1 MTHPIDQTRILDFVS
16 TDLLHGHRVEADE
29 NLLRSG
35 MLDSMAVVRLML
47 FLEEQF
53 NLTIPPQ
60 DVTITNMASVDTM
73 VAYLE
78 KRRGESP

>member
-1 MTHPIDQTRILDFVS
+1 MTQPIDPNRILDFVS
-16 TDLLHGHRVEADE
+16 DDLLHGHRVEADE
-29 NLLRSG
+29 NLLLSG
-35 MLDSMAVVRLML
+35 KLDSMAVVRLML

-60 DVTITNMASVDTM
+60 DVTITHMASVDTM

-78 KRRGESP
+78 KRRGESA